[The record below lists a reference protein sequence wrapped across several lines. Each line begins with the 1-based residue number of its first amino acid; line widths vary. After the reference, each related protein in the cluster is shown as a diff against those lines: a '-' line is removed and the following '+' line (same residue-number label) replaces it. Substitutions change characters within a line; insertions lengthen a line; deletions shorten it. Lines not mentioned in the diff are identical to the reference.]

1 MNLHF
6 LGGAHEVGAS
16 STLIEIEGH
25 RILVDAG
32 IRMGS
37 EQDSQLPNLDAVG
50 GVDTV
55 LVTHAHADH
64 TGALPVLM
72 RYLRPDVKMYCTPP
86 TKLITKVL
94 LEDSANRWQREEQ
107 EDKPPLYTPEDVTLV
122 LQRMETLPWD
132 EPVSI
137 CDGVTARWIRAGHIL
152 GAAMI
157 YIEGKQERILMTGD
171 VSVTDQLTIPG
182 MVEQLPYQLD
192 GMVTESTYGNRQH
205 KDRTEQ
211 VNELVQ
217 AVAKTVAAG
226 GKVLIPAFAVGRSQ
240 EVILILKRAMER
252 KDIPEFPVYVDGMV
266 QKVNDIYSGFPNE
279 LSPPL
284 PHIAECGEDIFYSDT
299 IRQVPPDYDRDSVSS
314 WEPCCIVASSGM
326 LIGGRSKGYADRLVS
341 NPKNLIAITGY
352 QAKGTPGRALL
363 DLAEQNDS
371 TDREWTLNDETKE
384 TSVPM
389 KCRVERYF
397 LSAHAD
403 KDQLTGLVEKVKP
416 RRLFL
421 VHGDKDA
428 RKELSQSVRKTSP
441 DVEVKLPKNGRK
453 YTVTKQ
459 AGIAGGRQLWSDRIL
474 SELYAF
480 LVKMGAKG
488 PFRVRELTEMWFGT
502 EETTPIAVKFF
513 HWCLSLD
520 SRFFVRDSKDSNS
533 FRLKPTV

>member
-1 MNLHF
+1 MNFHF
-6 LGGAHEVGAS
+6 FRGADEVGAS
-16 STLIEIEGH
+16 CTLIEIEGH
-25 RILVDAG
+25 RILVDVG
-32 IRMGS
+32 IRMGP

-55 LVTHAHADH
+55 LVTHAHTDH

-72 RYLRPDVKMYCTPP
+72 RDLPPDVKVYCTPP

-94 LEDSANRWQREEQ
+94 LEDSANRGQREEQ
-107 EDKPPLYTPEDVTLV
+107 EDKPPLYTREDVDLV
-122 LQRMETLPWD
+122 LQRMKTVPWD

-182 MVEQLPYQLD
+182 MVEQLPYQPD
-192 GMVTESTYGNRQH
+192 VMVMESTYGNRQH

-217 AVAKTVAAG
+217 AVAKTVKAG

-240 EVILILKRAMER
+240 EVILILKDAMER
-252 KDIPEFPVYVDGMV
+252 RQIPEFPVYVDGMV
-266 QKVNDIYSGFPNE
+266 QDVNKIYSRS
-279 LSPPL
+279 L
-284 PHIAECGEDIFYSDT
+284 AECGEDIFYSDT

-326 LIGGRSKGYADRLVS
+326 LIGGRSKGYAKQLVG
-341 NPKNLIAITGY
+341 NPKNLIAITGH
-352 QAKGTPGRALL
+352 QAEGTPGRALL
-363 DLAEQNDS
+363 DLAKQKDS
-371 TDREWTLNDETKE
+371 TDREWTLNDET
-384 TSVPM
+384 SVPM
-389 KCRVERYF
+389 KCRVEDYR

-403 KDQLTGLVEKVKP
+403 RDQLTELVKKVKP

-480 LVKMGAKG
+480 LVKMGAQG
-488 PFRVRELTEMWFGT
+488 PFRVWELTEMWFGT

>member
-1 MNLHF
+1 MNFHF
-6 LGGAHEVGAS
+6 FRGADEVGAS
-16 STLIEIEGH
+16 CTLIEIEGH
-25 RILVDAG
+25 RILVDVG
-32 IRMGS
+32 IRMGP

-55 LVTHAHADH
+55 LVTHAHTDH

-72 RYLRPDVKMYCTPP
+72 RDLPPDVKVYCTPP

-94 LEDSANRWQREEQ
+94 LEDSANRGQREEQ
-107 EDKPPLYTPEDVTLV
+107 EDKPPLYTREDVDLV
-122 LQRMETLPWD
+122 LQRMKTVPWD

-182 MVEQLPYQLD
+182 MVEQLPYRPD
-192 GMVTESTYGNRQH
+192 VMVMESTYGDRRH

-240 EVILILKRAMER
+240 EVILILKDAMER
-252 KDIPEFPVYVDGMV
+252 KQIPEFPVYVDGMV
-266 QKVNDIYSGFPNE
+266 KKVNEIYSGLPNE

-284 PHIAECGEDIFYSDT
+284 PHIAECGEYIFYSDT

-326 LIGGRSKGYADRLVS
+326 LIGGRSKGYAKQLVG
-341 NPKNLIAITGY
+341 NPKNLIAITGH
-352 QAKGTPGRALL
+352 QAEGTPGHALL
-363 DLAEQNDS
+363 DLAKQKDS

-459 AGIAGGRQLWSDRIL
+459 VGIAGGRQLWSDRIL
-474 SELYAF
+474 SELYTF
-480 LVKMGAKG
+480 LVKKGAKR
-488 PFRVRELTEMWFGT
+488 PFRVRELAEMWFGT

-520 SRFFVRDSKDSNS
+520 RRFFVRDSKDSNS
-533 FRLKPTV
+533 FRLKPIV

>member
-50 GVDTV
+50 GVDAV
-55 LVTHAHADH
+55 LLTHAHTDH

-72 RYLRPDVKMYCTPP
+72 RDLPPDVKVYCIPP

-94 LEDSANRWQREEQ
+94 LEDSAKRMQREEQ
-107 EDKPPLYTPEDVTLV
+107 EENKPPLYTPEDVTLV
-122 LQRMETLPWD
+122 LQRMETVRWD
-132 EPVSI
+132 KPVSI
-137 CDGVTARWIRAGHIL
+137 CDGVRATWLRAGHIL
-152 GAAMI
+152 GAGMI
-157 YIEGKQERILMTGD
+157 YIEGKQESLLMTGD

-182 MVEQLPYQLD
+182 MDEQLPYQPD
-192 GMVTESTYGNRQH
+192 VMVMESTYGNRQH

-211 VNELVQ
+211 VNKFVQ

-240 EVILILKRAMER
+240 EVILILKDAMER
-252 KDIPEFPVYVDGMV
+252 KQFPVYVDGMV
-266 QKVNDIYSGFPNE
+266 KKVNDIYSGLPNE

-299 IRQVPPDYDRDSVSS
+299 IMPVPTHYDRDRVSS

-326 LIGGRSKGYADRLVS
+326 LIGGMSERYAKQLVG

-352 QAKGTPGRALL
+352 QAEGTPGRALL
-363 DLAEQNDS
+363 DLEDQNDS
-371 TDREWTLNDETKE
+371 TDREWTLNDGPKLL
-384 TSVPM
+384 V
-389 KCRVERYF
+389 KCQVKRF
-397 LSAHAD
+397 SLSAHAD
-403 KDQLTGLVEKVKP
+403 SAQLTELVKKVQP
-416 RRLFL
+416 RNLFL

-428 RKELSQSVRKTSP
+428 RKKLSQSVRKTSP

-474 SELYAF
+474 SELYTF
-480 LVKMGAKG
+480 LVKKGAKR
-488 PFRVRELTEMWFGT
+488 PFRVRELAEMWFGT

-520 SRFFVRDSKDSNS
+520 RRFFVRDSKDSNS
-533 FRLKPTV
+533 FRLKPIV

>member
-1 MNLHF
+1 M
-6 LGGAHEVGAS
+6 
-16 STLIEIEGH
+16 
-25 RILVDAG
+25 
-32 IRMGS
+32 
-37 EQDSQLPNLDAVG
+37 
-50 GVDTV
+50 
-55 LVTHAHADH
+55 
-64 TGALPVLM
+64 
-72 RYLRPDVKMYCTPP
+72 VK
-86 TKLITKVL
+86 
-94 LEDSANRWQREEQ
+94 
-107 EDKPPLYTPEDVTLV
+107 
-122 LQRMETLPWD
+122 
-132 EPVSI
+132 
-137 CDGVTARWIRAGHIL
+137 
-152 GAAMI
+152 
-157 YIEGKQERILMTGD
+157 
-171 VSVTDQLTIPG
+171 
-182 MVEQLPYQLD
+182 
-192 GMVTESTYGNRQH
+192 
-205 KDRTEQ
+205 
-211 VNELVQ
+211 
-217 AVAKTVAAG
+217 
-226 GKVLIPAFAVGRSQ
+226 
-240 EVILILKRAMER
+240 
-252 KDIPEFPVYVDGMV
+252 
-266 QKVNDIYSGFPNE
+266 KVNDIYSGFPNE

-371 TDREWTLNDETKE
+371 TDREWALNDEA
-384 TSVPM
+384 SVPM
-389 KCRVERYF
+389 KCRVERYS

-403 KDQLTGLVEKVKP
+403 RDQLTELVKKVKP

-459 AGIAGGRQLWSDRIL
+459 AGIARGRRLWSDRIL